1 MELFQENTTK
11 QTNKRNKTL
20 DIIENFSQRK
30 SINEDLQNLWFML
43 FNIKNSLLKT
53 WLEETLQKN
62 KVDNDSYRCF
72 INIFNFINSYEL
84 NNLTNLVNYYKELY
98 MKSESKLIHWNEIKR
113 EQIKFLKKTFEYLLW
128 DFLFLKERILNN
140 SLIFIKENA
149 FRKPINQEYIQ
160 EMNLFLNEFSSRINS
175 SEEFLNKIYSLW
187 SNKTKDKL
195 EEYKKIDKYL

>member
-1 MELFQENTTK
+1 
-11 QTNKRNKTL
+11 
-20 DIIENFSQRK
+20 
-30 SINEDLQNLWFML
+30 ML